1 MKIKKIE
8 KLCKDAKEILRTDVL
23 DDKGKIEKAFLGIN
37 NAQYAIG
44 KTFYDF
50 TNDNFLDLFEVSAKS
65 ADKWFEEHE
74 ETPLDDPDGEIF
86 ADVYPEEITAFPLE
100 LSINYGGETF
110 SIFRTGMGKDI
121 FVPAAW
127 FGPVDLED
135 ENISFWV
142 RGNVIAIKSGFYLVG
157 IVHIPIIGISPVM
170 QQMLRRICDVADGI
184 ERGEK

>member
-1 MKIKKIE
+1 
-8 KLCKDAKEILRTDVL
+8 
-23 DDKGKIEKAFLGIN
+23 
-37 NAQYAIG
+37 
-44 KTFYDF
+44 
-50 TNDNFLDLFEVSAKS
+50 
-65 ADKWFEEHE
+65 
-74 ETPLDDPDGEIF
+74 
-86 ADVYPEEITAFPLE
+86 
-100 LSINYGGETF
+100 
-110 SIFRTGMGKDI
+110 MGKDI